1 MVKFKV
7 VRTYDRKRHNYP
19 TWEVVHVKT
28 KRTVFSV
35 LGDDRADLAI
45 TMADQ
50 FEANPKSA
58 DLALKLNT
66 KENKYA

>member
-7 VRTYDRKRHNYP
+7 IRTYDRKKHNYP
-19 TWEVVHVKT
+19 IWEVVHVKT

-35 LGDDRADLAI
+35 LGDDRYDLAI
-45 TMADQ
+45 NIADQ
-50 FEANPKSA
+50 FEADPKSA
-58 DLALKLNT
+58 DLALKLNP